1 MSSFFSTIDYLNGN
15 IDYNSFS
22 ANKTIRKIAG
32 SGDPVRSVADQQ
44 GAGGV
49 HFTANLQNA
58 KRSKQSSINSFQNA
72 LTMMQMQSNGIRQS
86 QEIYEKM
93 VSLAQMASDASTGV
107 EMQGV
112 LAKEFAELREEAVRL
127 NSMTFNGKG
136 LLDARAASTQYN
148 ASFSDGLRAYPHN
161 IENGGMKSDGTFVSD
176 ATNSDRKG
184 TDHPYWEVTQDVIY
198 NTGELTID
206 FRPYGAWDR
215 VMVFQDD
222 EYNPIFDS
230 GQWQTVNN
238 GSGSL
243 NSKYDRFRLKY
254 GPDRETTFIFEDS
267 PVNQNGGH
275 THSTYGNQ
283 SRYLSKFGLTN
294 DGSVSGMSAYYEKE
308 LTELGQVK
316 TGDANS
322 NSSELTVRVIGAAW
336 RATGYNVEAN
346 WKSLSMDDSVVGRS
360 DDLQVPLNQMG
371 LGYLRV
377 NDQAAGFPRISIG
390 TPGDALEAISLLRA
404 EIDNLGEQN
413 GRISSNFTRVEVA
426 MDAAKKQLITQENML
441 ANFGEGGINAD
452 LLKLSK
458 ARIGRENSTALLTQ
472 AMSIHQDVVNQLI

>member
-1 MSSFFSTIDYLNGN
+1 MSSFFNTIDYLNGN
-15 IDYNSFS
+15 IAHNSFS
-22 ANKTIRKIAG
+22 ANRTIRKIAG

-49 HFTANLQNA
+49 HFAANLQNA
-58 KRSKQSSINSFQNA
+58 KRSKHSSINSFQNA
-72 LTMMQMQSNGIRQS
+72 LTMMQMQTEGIRQS

-93 VSLAQMASDASTGV
+93 VTLAQMASDPSTGM
-107 EMQGV
+107 EMRGL
-112 LAKEFAELREEAVRL
+112 LAKEFADLREEAVRL
-127 NSMTFNGKG
+127 NSMTFNGRE

-148 ASFSDGLRAYPHN
+148 ASFSDGLQAHPHN
-161 IENGGMKSDGTFVSD
+161 IENGGMKSDGTFVPD

-184 TDHPYWEVTQDVIY
+184 TDHPYWEVTQDVVY

-215 VMVFQDD
+215 VMVFQND

-230 GQWQTVNN
+230 GEWQTGN
-238 GSGSL
+238 
-243 NSKYDRFRLKY
+243 KWDRFVIKY
-254 GPDRETTFIFEDS
+254 GPSQETTFRFANSTE
-267 PVNQNGGH
+267 NGTGNH
-275 THSTYGNQ
+275 YGNKL
-283 SRYLSKFGLTN
+283 SPSGAGLGAGYLGKFGLAN
-294 DGSVSGMSAYYEKE
+294 DGTASGMSDYYEKD

-316 TGDANS
+316 TGDS
-322 NSSELTVRVIGAAW
+322 DPNSSELTVRVIGKAW
-336 RATGYNVEAN
+336 RGTGYNVEAN

-390 TPGDALEAISLLRA
+390 TSGDALEAISLLRA

-413 GRISSNFTRVEVA
+413 GRISSNFTRVEIA
-426 MDAAKKQLITQENML
+426 MDAAKKQMITQENML
-441 ANFGEGGINAD
+441 ANSGGGDINAD

-458 ARIGRENSTALLTQ
+458 ARIGREKTAALLTQ